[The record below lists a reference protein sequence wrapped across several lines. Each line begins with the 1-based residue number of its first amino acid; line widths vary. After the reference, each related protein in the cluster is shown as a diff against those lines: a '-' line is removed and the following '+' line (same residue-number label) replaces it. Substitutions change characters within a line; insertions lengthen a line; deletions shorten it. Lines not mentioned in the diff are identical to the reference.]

1 MHDVLI
7 ALAAFA
13 ASAVE
18 MVEALTIVLAV
29 GVTRGWRSAA
39 WGAGAAA
46 AALSV
51 LIVVLG
57 PALAQIPIDTLRVV
71 VGALLL
77 IFGLQWLRK
86 AILRAGGVKPRHDE
100 DEIYASEVAGLD
112 PGDARSKHDWYAF
125 TVAFKGVF
133 LEGLEV
139 AFIVVTI
146 GSAQDNLGC
155 GPSVRRSPSSS
166 CCSPASSSTAHSREC
181 PRTR

>member
-1 MHDVLI
+1 MPVVSQDIEELEGSVERGTSGARPGTSKGSPSGRRAELYRRRSRDYLWVDVHDVLI

-39 WGAGAAA
+39 WGAGTAA

-71 VGALLL
+71 VGA
-77 IFGLQWLRK
+77 RCC
-86 AILRAGGVKPRHDE
+86 
-100 DEIYASEVAGLD
+100 S
-112 PGDARSKHDWYAF
+112 S
-125 TVAFKGVF
+125 
-133 LEGLEV
+133 
-139 AFIVVTI
+139 
-146 GSAQDNLGC
+146 SACNGFA
-155 GPSVRRSPSSS
+155 RRSFVR
-166 CCSPASSSTAHSREC
+166 AA
-181 PRTR
+181 